1 MSFSIDFSSRHPFD
15 QTEFIIPLT
24 SQSILPTLVD
34 LKISKLSG
42 FETLDKRRRILA
54 TASISIGATV
64 KLFQPRSEYP
74 FYPCSR
80 FPLFAFFRSAPFGS
94 WTPQGLLDGIFND
107 CLRDGPHTIYEVS
120 AASVTPAPLMVS
132 DTTQLVFTALYQY
145 RPAGEVPPTLPTSFS
160 VLYGDVP
167 SSCLLIP
174 SATHVLDI
182 PSRARMAAV
191 APSDTLTNLSSAAPV
206 GSAPPTLSALSGLPV
221 AASGGLLAPSSFDI
235 SAIAQLFLQQTAASI
250 QREEAAAKLHREV
263 LAAHVLTTQAKV
275 HAPVVSAAA
284 KVAADDVLAA
294 RKLWERKTF
303 TAAFGAS
310 GDDVPVF
317 YSVCHVTSI
326 VERMLQFIRDRS
338 AATPSFTVK
347 LTKEQCISVL
357 TFRWYGVLSISHLA
371 PDKVIKCH
379 SDLFIAL
386 SSLAVLFEFFGSFLS
401 SLLVPYSMQICNLVR
416 DHKCH
421 MAFPLVVE
429 YLDSDLSALLH
440 TEPVCLDASMDID
453 DEDFDSSSLF
463 NFGSVSAVL
472 TASTDRP
479 KFQHLL
485 AKVSDARLSALETRA
500 PKPAPV
506 APPVAPRK
514 PAAASPSPRPT
525 VQSQPFDYR
534 AFRASFPKGDDG
546 SKGPCPWFILQRPGC
561 TGATCG
567 RHSVK
572 EAHAFTATFG
582 TAREIEYR
590 TFCTTNASK
599 IK

>member
-15 QTEFIIPLT
+15 QTEFLIPLT
-24 SQSILPTLVD
+24 SQSVLPDLVA
-34 LKISKLSG
+34 LKTSKLAG
-42 FETLDKRRRILA
+42 LETLDKRRRLLA
-54 TASISIGATV
+54 TASVSIGATL
-64 KLFQPRSEYP
+64 KLFQPKSEFP

-80 FPLFAFFRSAPFGS
+80 FPLFAFFRSAPFDS
-94 WTPQGLLDGIFND
+94 WTPQNLLDGVFHD

-120 AASVTPAPLMVS
+120 AACVTPAPPLVS
-132 DTTQLVFTALYQY
+132 ETTQLVFTVLYQY

-167 SSCLLIP
+167 PSCLLIP
-174 SATHVLDI
+174 SATHILDI
-182 PSRARMAAV
+182 PSRARTAAV
-191 APSDTLTNLSSAAPV
+191 TPSDKLTHLSSAAPV
-206 GSAPPTLSALSGLPV
+206 GGALPTTSALSSPPA
-221 AASGGLLAPSSFDI
+221 AASMSLLAPSSFDI
-235 SAIAQLFLQQTAASI
+235 SSIAQLFLQQNAASI
-250 QREEAAAKLHREV
+250 QREEAAAKLRREE

-294 RKLWERKTF
+294 RKLWERQTF

-310 GDDVPVF
+310 GDDVPAF
-317 YSVCHVTSI
+317 YAVCHVTSI

-347 LTKEQCISVL
+347 LTKEQCVSVL

-421 MAFPLVVE
+421 MAFPLVIE

-440 TEPVCLDASMDID
+440 TDPVCLETSMEIN

-485 AKVSDARLSALETRA
+485 AKVSDARLSALETRS
-500 PKPAPV
+500 PKPAP
-506 APPVAPRK
+506 AAPVAPRK
-514 PAAASPSPRPT
+514 PAAANPSPRLTAP
-525 VQSQPFDYR
+525 SQPFDYK

-546 SKGPCPWFILQRPGC
+546 AKGPCPWFILQRPGC